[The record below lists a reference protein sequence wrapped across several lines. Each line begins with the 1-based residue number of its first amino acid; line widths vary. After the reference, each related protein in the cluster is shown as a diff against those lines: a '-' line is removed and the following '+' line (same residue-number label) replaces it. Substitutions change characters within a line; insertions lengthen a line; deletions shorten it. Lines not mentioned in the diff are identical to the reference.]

1 MAATAVAVFSVAL
14 LLARSGHDRSDVVA
28 TAATT
33 SSSVLAT
40 TSTSST
46 TSTTEAPA
54 TTVAPQPATTATT
67 RAPAPRKA
75 VPATTAAPRKLVVGA
90 AALPRSAA
98 AYEGLGAWVDC
109 FDWSAT
115 YSNNNP
121 QVGPADVD
129 KMAGLGVQTLYIQ
142 TSRADAPTD
151 VLEPERLQPIIDR
164 ARQRGIRV
172 VSWYLPNFEDQAA
185 DVRRMVAA
193 ARLSVQSFAVDIES
207 TKIGDAAERGRR
219 LVQESAA
226 LRQQLG
232 ADYPIGAIVLPP
244 VATEVINPNYWPG
257 FPYREIAPLYN
268 AWMVMDY
275 FTNRTAAQGYRD
287 AYRYTAEN
295 IDRLRNDVGVSN
307 LPVHSIG
314 GIADKTT
321 PEDVDG
327 MWRASSERGSP
338 GGSLYDYRT
347 TGAGLWPGLQRFRR

>member
-14 LLARSGHDRSDVVA
+14 LLARSGHDKGDVLA

-33 SSSVLAT
+33 SSSAVAT
-40 TSTSST
+40 TSTSEST
-46 TSTTEAPA
+46 T
-54 TTVAPQPATTATT
+54 TTVPPTTAAPPPATTATT
-67 RAPAPRKA
+67 RAAAPRKIA
-75 VPATTAAPRKLVVGA
+75 PATTAAPKRLVVGA

-121 QVGPADVD
+121 SVGPADVD

-151 VLEPERLQPIIDR
+151 VLEPERLQPILDR

-172 VSWYLPNFEDQAA
+172 VSWYLPTFEDQAT

-207 TKIGDAAERGRR
+207 TKIADAAERGRR
-219 LVQESAA
+219 LMQESTA

-257 FPYREIAPLYN
+257 FPYREIAPLYD

-295 IDRLRNDVGVSN
+295 IDRLRNDVGVAN

-321 PEDVDG
+321 PEDVDA

-347 TGAGLWPGLQRFRR
+347 TGSNLWPGLQRFRR

>member
-1 MAATAVAVFSVAL
+1 MAATAVGVFAIAL
-14 LLARSGHDRSDVVA
+14 VLVRSGHDKSDVLA

-33 SSSVLAT
+33 SSTALPST
-40 TSTSST
+40 TTTESST
-46 TSTTEAPA
+46 TTEVPTTAAPL
-54 TTVAPQPATTATT
+54 PPSTATT
-67 RAPAPRKA
+67 KAPAPRKPT
-75 VPATTAAPRKLVVGA
+75 PATSAAPRRLVVGA

-115 YSNNNP
+115 YSNNKP
-121 QVGPADVD
+121 SVGPADVD
-129 KMAGLGVQTLYIQ
+129 RMASLGVQTIYIQ

-151 VLEPERLQPIIDR
+151 VLEPERLQPILDR

-172 VSWYLPNFEDQAA
+172 VSWYLPTFEDQAT

-207 TKIGDAAERGRR
+207 TKISDAAERGRR
-219 LVQESAA
+219 LVAESTA
-226 LRQQLG
+226 LREQLG
-232 ADYPIGAIVLPP
+232 AGYPIGAIVLPP

-257 FPYREIAPLYN
+257 FPYRQIAPLYD
-268 AWMVMDY
+268 AWQVMDY

-287 AYRYTAEN
+287 AYRYTADN
-295 IDRLRNDVGVSN
+295 IDRLRADVGIAN
-307 LPVHSIG
+307 LPVHVIG

-321 PEDVDG
+321 PDDVDG
-327 MWRASSERGSP
+327 MYRAAAERGSP

-347 TGAGLWPGLQRFRR
+347 TADALWPGMQRFRR